1 MSRKARG
8 HHRTA
13 RHGKPS
19 DILVVVHQAHSSA
32 GRVGERLQK
41 RGYGLDIR
49 RPALGDK
56 LPETLDNHAGVAVF
70 GGPMSVN
77 DPLPFIRTE
86 INLIEN
92 ALAAKTPLLGIC
104 LGAQMM
110 ARALGAQ
117 VKPHHEGE
125 SEIGYYPL
133 SPTTAGSGMLPWPS
147 HVYHWH
153 SEGFELPHGADLLAT
168 GSTFP
173 NQAFRYG
180 KAAYGLQFHPEV
192 TRDMMCM
199 WAERGASH
207 LTRRGAQPGLAH
219 LEGWARYD
227 SAVCKWLDAFLDT
240 WLEEDTGVPAHD
252 RAPAKIPAVS
262 GTTASHAPV
271 LSGFASSAGE
281 IHTAGKGDGAED
293 VTGRTGLE
301 KQTRDHV

>member
-8 HHRTA
+8 HHRAA

-41 RGYGLDIR
+41 RGYGLDVR

-125 SEIGYYPL
+125 NEIGYYPL
-133 SPTTAGSGMLPWPS
+133 SPTKAGSGMLSWPS

-153 SEGFELPHGADLLAT
+153 SEGFDLPHGADLLAT
-168 GSTFP
+168 GATFP

-180 KAAYGLQFHPEV
+180 NAAYGLQFHPEV

-199 WAERGASH
+199 WTERGASH

-227 SAVCKWLDAFLDT
+227 SAVCQWLDAFLDR
-240 WLEEDTGVPAHD
+240 WLEPDAGASAHGCVQVAGPVASGGKD
-252 RAPAKIPAVS
+252 PDAPQPS
-262 GTTASHAPV
+262 G
-271 LSGFASSAGE
+271 AGE
-281 IHTAGKGDGAED
+281 ENVAAGQGGGAQRGNGS
-293 VTGRTGLE
+293 VGGK
-301 KQTRDHV
+301 KQHCDHV